1 MGVAKTQL
9 GLDLLLTRLDRAAL
23 KPQQKLNFLKKF
35 LLPRLHHRLV
45 FSRLHKAELV
55 KGD

>member
-23 KPQQKLNFLKKF
+23 KPQQKLPEKILASAFASPPCF
-35 LLPRLHHRLV
+35 QPPT
-45 FSRLHKAELV
+45 
-55 KGD
+55 